1 MLSDITLRL
10 AALLAVGLAT
20 WLVVVGVRAYAAARK
35 RQTLA
40 AAPATDLLDGL
51 AGLPA
56 SGDVNGAGV
65 RVLAFSSAECG
76 PCHTLQ
82 RPALARLLDQRRG
95 QVSVIEIDAPSA
107 PELTRRYA
115 VLTVPTTVV
124 LDASSQA
131 RAVNYGFA
139 PTSRLLAQVDEALG
153 AQAISA

>member
-1 MLSDITLRL
+1 MTSDALSVLMRL

-20 WLVVVGVRAYAAARK
+20 WLVVVGVRAYAAMRK

-40 AAPATDLLDGL
+40 AAPASDLPGQAL
-51 AGLPA
+51 
-56 SGDVNGAGV
+56 GA
-65 RVLAFSSAECG
+65 RVHILAFSSEDCS

-82 RPALARLLDQRRG
+82 RPALARLLEQRGG
-95 QVSVIEIDAPSA
+95 QVNVIEIDAPSS
-107 PELTRRYA
+107 PDLTRRYA

-124 LDASSQA
+124 LDASGQA

-139 PTSRLLAQVDEALG
+139 PAAKLLAQVDDALG